1 MAMKERGIMY
11 KLVALDIDD
20 TLLNVSRKLSAENKK
35 AIQEVR
41 AAGVFVILATGR
53 FYAGM
58 TNVCE
63 QLELDNTPVIT
74 MGGAQIQ
81 NYPSGELLYERTMP
95 LELVEQC
102 IQFAKD
108 NKVYIQCYQDETFYY
123 ENVTSETHFYENR
136 INCKGTQRDFTSI
149 RFNHTNKCVLIA
161 EPFVIE
167 KLIPIAK
174 NTFGDKAQVMRSYSR
189 ILEIY
194 PPDTNKGVA
203 LEWLAEGLGVR
214 QEEVLAMG
222 DSALD
227 MPMIQY
233 AGMGVA
239 VSNAEQDLINI
250 SNYVAPHAD
259 SNAVAHVLRKY
270 VLGEKR

>member
-1 MAMKERGIMY
+1 MY

-20 TLLNVSRKLSAENKK
+20 TLLSVNMQLSEKNGKV
-35 AIQEVR
+35 IEEVR
-41 AAGVFVILATGR
+41 AAGVFVTLATGR
-53 FYAGM
+53 FYQGM
-58 TNVCE
+58 THICE
-63 QLELDNTPVIT
+63 KLKLDNMPVIT

-81 NYPSGELLYERTMP
+81 NYPSGELLYNRTMS
-95 LELVEQC
+95 LSLVEQC

-108 NKVYIQCYQDETFYY
+108 NKVYIQCYQDQTFYY
-123 ENVTSETHFYENR
+123 ENHTSESRFYENR
-136 INCKGTQRDFTSI
+136 INVKGTQRDFSSI
-149 RFNHTNKCVLIA
+149 QFDHANKCILIA

-174 NTFGDKAQVMRSYSR
+174 NTFGDRAQVMRSYSR

-203 LEWLAEGLGVR
+203 LSWLAEGLGVL

-227 MPMIQY
+227 IPMLEY

-239 VSNAEQDLINI
+239 VSNAEQELINI
-250 SNYVAPHAD
+250 ANYVAPHAD
-259 SNAVAHVLRKY
+259 SDAVAHVLKKY
-270 VLGEKR
+270 VLGESK